1 MKKKNNSHQKGFT
14 LLETLVAIF
23 ILTLSI
29 TGPVYIASVAFRN
42 TIDSRDNISAQ
53 YIAEEVIEVIRNKR
67 DKFALTKD
75 APSNTWIED
84 LGLTVSGGVGVE
96 CLNLTPGSID
106 NKCVMTKVAP
116 PGGYVFAKCPSDICP
131 NISFDP
137 EKKVVYGQSD
147 GAALSKFTREFY
159 LEKEGDNGVKVV
171 VNIKWNDK
179 GRDKVYTLTERLYNV
194 NYKKFFID

>member
-1 MKKKNNSHQKGFT
+1 MKKKNNSYQKGFT

-53 YIAEEVIEVIRNKR
+53 YIAEEVVEVIRNKR
-67 DKFALTKD
+67 DKFALTKET
-75 APSNTWIED
+75 PSVDWIKD
-84 LGLTVSGGVGVE
+84 LGLTVGSGGVE
-96 CLNLTPGSID
+96 CLNDAGTIN
-106 NKCVMTKVAP
+106 NKCVMAKDAP
-116 PGGYVFAKCPSDICP
+116 SGGYVFAACGTTCP

-137 EKKVVYGQSD
+137 TKTVVYGQSD
-147 GAALSKFTREFY
+147 AAAVSKFTREFY

-171 VNIKWNDK
+171 VNIKWNDR